1 MEEQVQMNE
10 KLRALLEKA
19 KREKKIA
26 SKDLIDT
33 LEAIDAD
40 EKQTELIYEALDEAG
55 VEIDVSDVVELLSK
69 PEEML
74 PSEEDLELIEEE
86 KIIDTEDLSENMSLN
101 DPVRMY
107 LKEIGK
113 IPLLTL
119 EEEHK
124 RLSDRCGAAEAEV
137 QARREQSRAELAAAA
152 ELEELK
158 RKFAALTAEN
168 EQLRGENEQLRG
180 PAEEYRRMKDHI
192 ADIEISAHRR
202 TEEVRAQA
210 IAELR
215 EMIVRQETWCAQA
228 QAQYQQLSEQFA
240 QKLELARRTVSAP
253 DLSSFEQ
260 MREGLAA
267 LSGSFDEQA
276 EA

>member
-1 MEEQVQMNE
+1 MNANFKTRVFGGFDREDVISFIE
-10 KLRALLEKA
+10 KTSLEHQ
-19 KREKKIA
+19 KR
-26 SKDLIDT
+26 
-33 LEAIDAD
+33 
-40 EKQTELIYEALDEAG
+40 
-55 VEIDVSDVVELLSK
+55 VSA
-69 PEEML
+69 
-74 PSEEDLELIEEE
+74 
-86 KIIDTEDLSENMSLN
+86 
-101 DPVRMY
+101 
-107 LKEIGK
+107 
-113 IPLLTL
+113 L
-119 EEEHK
+119 EEENK
-124 RLSDRCGAAEAEV
+124 RLSDRCGAVEAEV
-137 QARREQSRAELAAAA
+137 QALREQSRAELAAAA

-168 EQLRGENEQLRG
+168 EQLRG

-202 TEEVRAQA
+202 TEEFRAQA

>member
-1 MEEQVQMNE
+1 MNANFKTRVFGGFDREDVISFIE
-10 KLRALLEKA
+10 KTSLEHQ
-19 KREKKIA
+19 KR
-26 SKDLIDT
+26 
-33 LEAIDAD
+33 
-40 EKQTELIYEALDEAG
+40 
-55 VEIDVSDVVELLSK
+55 VSA
-69 PEEML
+69 
-74 PSEEDLELIEEE
+74 
-86 KIIDTEDLSENMSLN
+86 
-101 DPVRMY
+101 
-107 LKEIGK
+107 
-113 IPLLTL
+113 L
-119 EEEHK
+119 EEENK

-137 QARREQSRAELAAAA
+137 QALREQSRAELAAAA

-192 ADIEISAHRR
+192 ADRR
-202 TEEVRAQA
+202 TEEFRAQA

>member
-1 MEEQVQMNE
+1 MNANFKTRVFGGFDRENVISFIE
-10 KLRALLEKA
+10 KTSLEHQ
-19 KREKKIA
+19 KR
-26 SKDLIDT
+26 
-33 LEAIDAD
+33 
-40 EKQTELIYEALDEAG
+40 
-55 VEIDVSDVVELLSK
+55 VSA
-69 PEEML
+69 
-74 PSEEDLELIEEE
+74 
-86 KIIDTEDLSENMSLN
+86 
-101 DPVRMY
+101 
-107 LKEIGK
+107 
-113 IPLLTL
+113 L
-119 EEEHK
+119 EEENK
-124 RLSDRCGAAEAEV
+124 RLGDRCGAAEAEV
-137 QARREQSRAELAAAA
+137 QALREQSRAELAAAA

-158 RKFAALTAEN
+158 RKFAALAAENEQLRGEN

-202 TEEVRAQA
+202 TEEFRAQA

-228 QAQYQQLSEQFA
+228 QAQYQQLSDQFA

-276 EA
+276 KA

>member
-1 MEEQVQMNE
+1 MNANFKTRVFGGFDREDVISFIE
-10 KLRALLEKA
+10 KTSLEHQ
-19 KREKKIA
+19 KR
-26 SKDLIDT
+26 
-33 LEAIDAD
+33 
-40 EKQTELIYEALDEAG
+40 
-55 VEIDVSDVVELLSK
+55 VSA
-69 PEEML
+69 
-74 PSEEDLELIEEE
+74 
-86 KIIDTEDLSENMSLN
+86 
-101 DPVRMY
+101 
-107 LKEIGK
+107 
-113 IPLLTL
+113 L
-119 EEEHK
+119 EEENK

-137 QARREQSRAELAAAA
+137 QALREQSRAELAAAA

-168 EQLRGENEQLRG
+168 EQLRG

-202 TEEVRAQA
+202 TEEFRAQA

-267 LSGSFDEQA
+267 LSGSFDEQT

>member
-1 MEEQVQMNE
+1 MNANFKTRVFGGFDREDVISFIE
-10 KLRALLEKA
+10 KTSLEHQ
-19 KREKKIA
+19 KR
-26 SKDLIDT
+26 
-33 LEAIDAD
+33 
-40 EKQTELIYEALDEAG
+40 
-55 VEIDVSDVVELLSK
+55 VSA
-69 PEEML
+69 
-74 PSEEDLELIEEE
+74 
-86 KIIDTEDLSENMSLN
+86 
-101 DPVRMY
+101 
-107 LKEIGK
+107 
-113 IPLLTL
+113 L
-119 EEEHK
+119 EEENKH
-124 RLSDRCGAAEAEV
+124 LSDRCG
-137 QARREQSRAELAAAA
+137 AAAA

-158 RKFAALTAEN
+158 RKFAALKAEN

-202 TEEVRAQA
+202 TEEFRAQA

-240 QKLELARRTVSAP
+240 QKLEPARRTVSAP

>member
-1 MEEQVQMNE
+1 MNANFKTRVFGGFDREDVISFIE
-10 KLRALLEKA
+10 KTSLEHQ
-19 KREKKIA
+19 KR
-26 SKDLIDT
+26 
-33 LEAIDAD
+33 
-40 EKQTELIYEALDEAG
+40 
-55 VEIDVSDVVELLSK
+55 VSA
-69 PEEML
+69 
-74 PSEEDLELIEEE
+74 
-86 KIIDTEDLSENMSLN
+86 
-101 DPVRMY
+101 
-107 LKEIGK
+107 
-113 IPLLTL
+113 L
-119 EEEHK
+119 EEENK

-137 QARREQSRAELAAAA
+137 QALREQSRAELAAAA

-168 EQLRGENEQLRG
+168 EQLRG

-202 TEEVRAQA
+202 TEEFRAQA

-260 MREGLAA
+260 MREGLTA